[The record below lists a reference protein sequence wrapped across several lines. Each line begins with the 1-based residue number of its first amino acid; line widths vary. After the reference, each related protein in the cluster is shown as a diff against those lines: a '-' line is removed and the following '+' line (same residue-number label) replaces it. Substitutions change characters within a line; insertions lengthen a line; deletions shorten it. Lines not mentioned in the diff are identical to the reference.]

1 MTRSR
6 SLHTALIVAFVI
18 SLGLGASACNTVEG
32 IGKDVSSL
40 GRAMGADG
48 DKRN

>member
-1 MTRSR
+1 MSKTRKFR
-6 SLHTALIVAFVI
+6 TAFAIAVMI
-18 SLGLGASACNTVEG
+18 GLGLGASACNTVDG